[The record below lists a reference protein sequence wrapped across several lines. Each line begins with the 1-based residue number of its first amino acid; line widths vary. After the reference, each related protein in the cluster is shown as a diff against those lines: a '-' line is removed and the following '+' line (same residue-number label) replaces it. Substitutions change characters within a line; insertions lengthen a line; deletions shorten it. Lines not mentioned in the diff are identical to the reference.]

1 MGQVTVDRARLHEN
15 IEEGLSL
22 AGTLIDKCEEYI
34 GEMSASRVV
43 LGKALASLEL
53 LRAEMVEER

>member
-1 MGQVTVDRARLHEN
+1 MGQVTANKARLYEN

-22 AGTLIDKCEEYI
+22 AGTLIDKCEDYI
-34 GEMSASRVV
+34 GEMSASRAV

-53 LRAEMVEER
+53 LRVEMVEE